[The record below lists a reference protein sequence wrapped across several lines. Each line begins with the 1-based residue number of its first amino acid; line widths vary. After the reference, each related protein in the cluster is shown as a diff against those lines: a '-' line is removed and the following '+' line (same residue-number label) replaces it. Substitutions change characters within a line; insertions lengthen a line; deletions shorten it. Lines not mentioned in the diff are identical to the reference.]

1 MLLDQGL
8 VRNQEAWGLAFK
20 LRPGRSFFSAF
31 PLPAGT
37 WRLKA
42 FPAGQPEG
50 QAQGPRARA
59 SPGAPHPSQQGRSE
73 RLWLGPARI
82 ISCLQAAQW
91 PQASPPAGPAAT
103 GLCAV
108 PISQPSPR
116 SWPPSPS
123 LPGPGGECG
132 QVSEKVGDS
141 SWSRVGSRP
150 QFSGSFTWT
159 WVWEATHAK
168 VQQGS
173 QIPVSSHYR
182 LWGWNIHPAGTPC
195 FPRPFMLWPTRKL
208 HEAGTGGSPW
218 PSPRPAGTTPVDM
231 WQVSSKAPSGPQ

>member
-116 SWPPSPS
+116 SWPPLPLPARPWRRVRAGLREGRGLVLVSGREPSTVLWKLHMDVGLGSHPRQSPARVTNPRVQPLS
-123 LPGPGGECG
+123 LVGVEHPP
-132 QVSEKVGDS
+132 SGDS
-141 SWSRVGSRP
+141 LLP
-150 QFSGSFTWT
+150 QTL
-159 WVWEATHAK
+159 HA
-168 VQQGS
+168 VAN
-173 QIPVSSHYR
+173 PE
-182 LWGWNIHPAGTPC
+182 TP
-195 FPRPFMLWPTRKL
+195 
-208 HEAGTGGSPW
+208 
-218 PSPRPAGTTPVDM
+218 
-231 WQVSSKAPSGPQ
+231 